1 MNITEYRRQ
10 MEEDKNKLWEQFKE
24 LKETILKHKN
34 LVNKALYGEVF
45 EKLAVLMRDMEN
57 DPFAARLEEILLD
70 FGMEEIRPHSGETIN
85 FDFHDRANSRDE
97 GMTITE
103 CVCRGWKYDGQKL
116 LAAIV
121 RTEEPTQ
128 EQTERGHED
137 EQ

>member
-10 MEEDKNKLWEQFKE
+10 MEKDKNELWEQFKK
-24 LKETILKHKN
+24 LKETILEHKA
-34 LVNKALYGEVF
+34 LVNKALYGKVF
-45 EKLAVLMRDMEN
+45 EKLAVLMRDMEG

-70 FGMEEIRPHSGETIN
+70 FGMEEIRPQSGETIN
-85 FDFHDRANSRDE
+85 FDFHDRTNSRDE

-103 CVCRGWKYDGQKL
+103 CECRGWKYDGQKL

-128 EQTERGHED
+128 KQTERGHED

>member
-1 MNITEYRRQ
+1 MNITEYRKQ
-10 MEEDKNKLWEQFKE
+10 MEDDKNKLWKQFQE
-24 LKETILKHKN
+24 LKETILEHKQ

-45 EKLAVLMRDMEN
+45 EKLAILMRDMES
-57 DPFAARLEEILLD
+57 DPFATRLEEILLD
-70 FGMEEIRPHSGETIN
+70 FVIEEITPQKGETIDFN
-85 FDFHDRANSRDE
+85 FHDRANSENE

-121 RTEEPTQ
+121 RTEESAT
-128 EQTERGHED
+128 EQTERGNED